1 MLNRFQLARLRAFRK
16 AAWVEQAFGGKS
28 DGAGARVLCV
38 ASGKGG
44 VGKSVLAT
52 NLAVLRAEQG
62 ERVLL
67 VDFDAGLANA
77 HLLLGVVPRHDL
89 GHVLRGQT
97 SVEEALVGG
106 PAGVSLLSGGVG
118 REVLVNPTRRDLD
131 KIFQVL
137 RPLERDYDLV
147 IIDHGAGMGYATI
160 AHLAAT
166 STLLLVSNHEITAL
180 SDAYALYKRAHAV
193 NASIRVGMVFNRVP
207 GQEAVD
213 AAWNRFRSTSQKF
226 LGHAPEL
233 VGWVP
238 ADEAVARS
246 VQERTP
252 VVRCAPDSASSRAI
266 REVSSWGPI
275 DHARTTRAFYDQS
288 RKALR

>member
-1 MLNRFQLARLRAFRK
+1 M
-16 AAWVEQAFGGKS
+16 
-28 DGAGARVLCV
+28 
-38 ASGKGG
+38 
-44 VGKSVLAT
+44 
-52 NLAVLRAEQG
+52 
-62 ERVLL
+62 
-67 VDFDAGLANA
+67 
-77 HLLLGVVPRHDL
+77 
-89 GHVLRGQT
+89 
-97 SVEEALVGG
+97 
-106 PAGVSLLSGGVG
+106 
-118 REVLVNPTRRDLD
+118 
-131 KIFQVL
+131 
-137 RPLERDYDLV
+137 
-147 IIDHGAGMGYATI
+147 
-160 AHLAAT
+160 
-166 STLLLVSNHEITAL
+166 
-180 SDAYALYKRAHAV
+180 

-275 DHARTTRAFYDQS
+275 DHARTTRAFYDQA